1 MFNMN
6 DLANDCEEDRYF
18 RACLPVLSSI
28 GVTDLSSIPCL
39 SALLKNLHLSIKAQY
54 AYEEVC
60 THSCIIIYR
69 ISNLKDQVA
78 KMNTQLVHSKFLQ
91 HLISLAFGL
100 GIVPV
105 ILRDHTHLF
114 LKPVAT
120 LDPSWQWL
128 KTCSDC
134 LNVSSCCIIRMLL
147 VIVCK
152 YCRLLVHLL
161 KDQRYQIT
169 FNTLSLKKVKLH

>member
-1 MFNMN
+1 MD

-39 SALLKNLHLSIKAQY
+39 SALLKNLHLSMKAQY
-54 AYEEVC
+54 EYEEVC
-60 THSCIIIYR
+60 TQMLLLCILIVDCVK
-69 ISNLKDQVA
+69 NEVV

-105 ILRDHTHLF
+105 ILRERTHLF

-128 KTCSDC
+128 KTCSSC
-134 LNVSSCCIIRMLL
+134 LNVSDCHDIVYL
-147 VIVCK
+147 VV
-152 YCRLLVHLL
+152 
-161 KDQRYQIT
+161 
-169 FNTLSLKKVKLH
+169 NTTGC